1 MDRNY
6 NKPTLRKVSGK
17 ESWYV
22 FVTKPEPLRKNP
34 NDKQVR
40 KSTGTSDKRLAEK
53 RTHSVAEA
61 IYQEFDE
68 QLKVDPFRAF
78 VRQHWHLDP
87 STLDEQLDWPGGADP
102 LHKDEV
108 GDEADRRKLVVCE
121 LLCNRN
127 GIFEEALADKL
138 FQFLTPKEA
147 KLWRFSVNH
156 SLLMDANPYPISMQQ
171 QQTDDQIAKNAL
183 ANLKSN
189 QVVNK
194 TGAPRLSE
202 FVAEYQSDEIRW
214 RGIRIKEAEAQ
225 INRLVRSIEVMG
237 DIPVDQ
243 VLPNHGVML
252 AQQLD
257 TEGKSNAT
265 IKAHVQSVRSL
276 LRWVK
281 DNRLNV
287 YVAPPAPWITHNPFT
302 DLDLS
307 NYGNKKRNYEAFTVD
322 QLHHLF
328 SLEMPDQDRLLLS
341 ILITTGMRLDEA
353 ALLTWEQYK
362 TDKNGLRYFDLSVGA
377 IVKNDRFS
385 ARTVAIPDC
394 LTLPPKGTGRLFKF
408 KTDKD
413 GKASR
418 EASKHLRQY
427 THAVRYNEADNRKV
441 VHSLR
446 HNLSGLL
453 LNLRPTPSSEVMNW
467 ITGHG
472 MEGGLTESERQRTY
486 GQDPDVSVKYEIVNR
501 VQHPWLQPKQ

>member
-22 FVTKPEPLRKNP
+22 FVTKPEALRKNP

-53 RTHSVAEA
+53 RLHSVAEE
-61 IYQEFDE
+61 IYREFDE
-68 QLKVDPFRAF
+68 KLKEDPFKSF
-78 VRQHWHLDP
+78 IRQHWYGETQQLEAFLSDAGYGQTV
-87 STLDEQLDWPGGADP
+87 SDEGVSDYS
-102 LHKDEV
+102 
-108 GDEADRRKLVVCE
+108 KLVIAE
-121 LLCNRN
+121 KLCFQSGSFN
-127 GIFEEALADKL
+127 EVLADKL
-138 FQFLTPKEA
+138 FQFLDPKEA
-147 KLWRFSVNH
+147 RAWRLWIT
-156 SLLMDANPYPISMQQ
+156 DNPYPISIQQ
-171 QQTDDQIAKNAL
+171 QQTDDQIAKTAL
-183 ANLKSN
+183 ANLKGK
-189 QVVNK
+189 QALNK

-202 FVAEYQSDEIRW
+202 FVDDYQSDEIRW
-214 RGIRIKEAEAQ
+214 RGIRIKEAQAQ
-225 INRLVRSIEVMG
+225 INRLVRSIKVMG

-281 DNRLNV
+281 DKRLNV

-322 QLHHLF
+322 QLHQLF

-427 THAVRYNEADNRKV
+427 THAVRYNDADNRKV

-472 MEGGLTESERQRTY
+472 MEGSLTESERQRTY